1 MSDVPLLSLVA
12 TVPRGLA
19 DLTVNEL
26 REQGATEVREQ
37 GAGVSFKGDLAL
49 AYRACLWS
57 RTASRILLQI
67 AQIEAPTADAFY
79 RGVMAVDWRVHID
92 PARTIACE
100 FTGKHE
106 EITNTHFGVLRLK
119 DGICDQLR
127 GATGQRPNVSATRAD
142 VRIQAHAHR
151 GQVTLFIDMA
161 GEGLHRRGYRT
172 EAGEAPLRENVAAGL
187 LLRARWPAMALE
199 GAAFLDP
206 MCGSGTLV
214 IEAAMIAAHRAPGL
228 LRDYWGFDGW
238 LGHHSAL
245 WQEQCAA
252 ARAKALATVPNVL
265 RGSDLSARTVRIAEA
280 NAARAGVAELTQFAA
295 QRVADA
301 RPGASQRGLIATNPP
316 YGERLGDEASAYA
329 AHEELGLAL
338 REHFSG
344 WEAAII
350 TAAPDG
356 ARALALR
363 SHRTHDLW
371 NGAIACRLLRI
382 DLAKAGERER
392 GPRSAVPADPAL
404 AETPGALMF
413 ANRLKKNLKLLQKQS
428 ARKEVSCYRLYDA
441 DMPEYSFAIDQYVDA
456 DTAATHLYV
465 QEYAAPDSVDPT
477 AARRRAA
484 EALAALP
491 GASGVAP
498 ELIHLRTRQRQR
510 GSGQYTQLATTAQ
523 YTTVAEGGLKFLV
536 NFTDYL
542 DTGLF
547 LDHRWTRSRVR
558 ELSSEARVLNLFCYT
573 ATASVYAAAGG
584 ATHTVSVDLSN
595 TYLDWA
601 AANFKLN
608 TLLKER
614 HELVRADV
622 REWLSDAATRPQRF
636 EVIFLDPPTFS
647 NSKRMDGV
655 LDIQRDHAEL
665 IVASMRLLA
674 PGGVL
679 LFSTNARQFKL
690 DDSIQAGCEVRDQ
703 SAASIPFDFK
713 RNPRIHRCFELRAR
727 LR

>member
-1 MSDVPLLSLVA
+1 LSGPALLSLVA

-19 DLTVNEL
+19 DLTVHEL
-26 REQGATEVREQ
+26 RELGATEVREQ
-37 GAGVSFKGDLAL
+37 GAGVSFQGDLAL

-57 RTASRILLQI
+57 RTASRILLQL

-79 RGVMAVDWRVHID
+79 KGVTAIDWRTHID

-100 FTGKHE
+100 FTGKHA

-127 GATGQRPNVSATRAD
+127 GATGRRPDVSATRAA
-142 VRIQAHAHR
+142 VRVQAHAHR
-151 GQVTLFIDMA
+151 GQITLFIDMA

-172 EAGEAPLRENVAAGL
+172 EAGEAPLRENVAAGM
-187 LLRARWPAMALE
+187 LLRARWPDMARD

-214 IEAAMIAAHRAPGL
+214 IEAAMIAAQRAPGL
-228 LRDYWGFDGW
+228 LRDYWGFNGW
-238 LGHHSAL
+238 LGHNTVQ

-252 ARAKALATVPNVL
+252 ARARALTTVPNVL
-265 RGSDLSARTVRIAEA
+265 RGSDVSARTIRIAEA
-280 NAARAGVAELTQFAA
+280 NAERAGVADIVQLAS
-295 QRVADA
+295 QRVADV
-301 RPGASQRGLIATNPP
+301 RPVAAKRGLIATNPP
-316 YGERLGDEASAYA
+316 YGERLGDAASAYA
-329 AHEELGLAL
+329 AHEELGNAL
-338 REHFSG
+338 REHFAG

-363 SHRTHDLW
+363 SYRTHELW
-371 NGAIACRLLRI
+371 NGAIACRLLRF
-382 DLAKAGERER
+382 DLANAGERDR
-392 GPRSAVPADPAL
+392 GPRSAVPANPAL

-413 ANRLKKNLKLLQKQS
+413 ANRLKKNIKLLHKQ
-428 ARKEVSCYRLYDA
+428 ARRDGVSCYRLYDA

-456 DTAATHLYV
+456 DSAVTHLYV
-465 QEYAAPDSVDPT
+465 QEYAAPDSIDPA
-477 AARRRAA
+477 AARRRAQ

-498 ELIHLRTRQRQR
+498 EHIHLRVRQRQR

-523 YTTVAEGGLKFLV
+523 YTTVQESGLKFLV

-547 LDHRWTRSRVR
+547 LDHRWTRARVR
-558 ELSSEARVLNLFCYT
+558 ELSREARVLNLFCYT
-573 ATASVYAAAGG
+573 ATACVYAAAGG
-584 ATHTVSVDLSN
+584 ATRTVSVDLSN

-608 TLLKER
+608 ALLKDR
-614 HELVRADV
+614 HELVRDDV
-622 REWLSDAATRPQRF
+622 REWLIAAATQSQRF

-647 NSKRMDGV
+647 NSKRMEGV
-655 LDIQRDHAEL
+655 LDIQRDHADL
-665 IVASMRLLA
+665 IAASMRLLA

-679 LFSTNARQFKL
+679 LFSTNARQFRL
-690 DDSIQAGCEVRDQ
+690 DDSIQSGCEVRDQ

-713 RNPRIHRCFELRAR
+713 RNPRIHRCYELRAR
-727 LR
+727 PG

>member
-1 MSDVPLLSLVA
+1 M
-12 TVPRGLA
+12 
-19 DLTVNEL
+19 
-26 REQGATEVREQ
+26 
-37 GAGVSFKGDLAL
+37 

-57 RTASRILLQI
+57 RTASRILLQV
-67 AQIEAPTADAFY
+67 AQFEAPTADAFY
-79 RGVMAVDWRVHID
+79 KGVAGIDWRAHID

-100 FTGKHE
+100 FTGKHD

-127 GATGQRPNVSATRAD
+127 GATGQRPDVSATRAA

-151 GQVTLFIDMA
+151 GQVALFIDMA

-187 LLRARWPAMALE
+187 LLRARWPAQAAT

-214 IEAAMIAAHRAPGL
+214 IEAAMIAAQLAPGL
-228 LRDYWGFDGW
+228 QRDYWGFGGW
-238 LGHHSAL
+238 LGHDAAL
-245 WQEQCAA
+245 WNQQCGA
-252 ARAKALATVPNVL
+252 ARAQALATIPNAIG
-265 RGSDLSARTVRIAEA
+265 GSDVNARTVRIATA
-280 NAARAGVAELTQFAA
+280 NAARAGVADMAHFTTQDA
-295 QRVADA
+295 ADA
-301 RPGASQRGLIATNPP
+301 RPVAAHGLVATNPP

-329 AHEELGLAL
+329 AHEVLGRTL
-338 REHFSG
+338 REHFAG

-363 SHRTHDLW
+363 SHRTHELW

-382 DLAKAGERER
+382 DLANAGERER
-392 GPRSAVPADPAL
+392 GPRSAVPADPSL

-413 ANRLKKNLKLLQKQS
+413 ANRLKKNLKQLQKQ
-428 ARKEVSCYRLYDA
+428 ARREGVSCFRLYDA

-456 DTAATHLYV
+456 ETAAVHLYV
-465 QEYAAPDSVDPT
+465 QEYAAPDSVDPA
-477 AARRRAA
+477 AARRRAS

-491 GASGVAP
+491 AASGVVPAN
-498 ELIHLRTRQRQR
+498 IHLRVRQRQR

-523 YTTVAEGGLKFLV
+523 YTTVEEGGLKFLV

-547 LDHRWTRSRVR
+547 LDHRWTRQRLR
-558 ELSSEARVLNLFCYT
+558 ELARDARVLNLFSYT

-608 TLLKER
+608 QLPRDR

-622 REWLSDAATRPQRF
+622 REWLQEAAGRGQHF
-636 EVIFLDPPTFS
+636 EAIFLDPPTFS
-647 NSKRMDGV
+647 NSKRMEGV

-665 IVASMRLLA
+665 IAASMRLLA
-674 PGGVL
+674 PDGVL

-690 DDSIQAGCEVRDQ
+690 DDSIQASCEVRDQ

-727 LR
+727 PR